1 MWIES
6 FLQYLRY
13 ERNYSPCTLKC
24 YEDALKAFEAYYKDL
39 DGELS
44 WANIDVDVPRQWM
57 VAQMDRG
64 LSANTVNKNL
74 SSLRSFYKFLLRRN
88 LVKVDPVHNL
98 QGPKKEKSLPL
109 FAKEAELNRLF
120 DGEYFPH
127 TDEGLRNRLI
137 LLTFYTT
144 GIRRA
149 ELLGLRVNDVDLGL
163 CQLKV
168 TGKRNKQRV
177 IPFGIELKDA
187 VQQYLEVRQKFV
199 LVSGEEEY
207 LFIDH
212 KSGRR
217 LTIGSVAKIVR
228 DALSQVTSIRKKSP
242 HVLRHSFA
250 TSMLNNN
257 ADLQSVKELL
267 GHESLKTTEIYTHT
281 TFEELKQ
288 MYNKAHPRA

>member
-1 MWIES
+1 M
-6 FLQYLRY
+6 
-13 ERNYSPCTLKC
+13 
-24 YEDALKAFEAYYKDL
+24 
-39 DGELS
+39 
-44 WANIDVDVPRQWM
+44 
-57 VAQMDRG
+57 
-64 LSANTVNKNL
+64 
-74 SSLRSFYKFLLRRN
+74 
-88 LVKVDPVHNL
+88 
-98 QGPKKEKSLPL
+98 
-109 FAKEAELNRLF
+109 
-120 DGEYFPH
+120 
-127 TDEGLRNRLI
+127 
-137 LLTFYTT
+137 
-144 GIRRA
+144 
-149 ELLGLRVNDVDLGL
+149 DLGL

-168 TGKRNKQRV
+168 TGQRNKQRV

-187 VQQYLEVRQKFV
+187 VQQYLEVRQKLV